1 MAETSKEGIL
11 NLHDNAK
18 QLVFCANEKRK
29 SDMFN
34 DINIQV
40 GNEKFPC
47 NKMVLSCYSKYFD
60 TMFQTEMQERYQD
73 TVELKGF
80 EAIYVKMLIDYIYGE
95 NIVVDEKNVFPVLAA
110 SDYMQLYS
118 SVKEF
123 CIEFLKR
130 NLIIRYC
137 LDVFGAYNLHMLK
150 LPLDQN
156 SRFLT

>member
-1 MAETSKEGIL
+1 MLKLLLYYFCKMAETSKEGIL

-18 QLVFCANEKRK
+18 QLVFCANEKGK
-29 SDMFN
+29 SGMFN

-80 EAIYVKMLIDYIYGE
+80 EAKYVKMLIDYMYGE
-95 NIVVDEKNVFPVLAA
+95 NIVVDEKNVFPLLAA
-110 SDYMQLYS
+110 SDYMQLHS

-130 NLIIRYC
+130 NLIIRNC
-137 LDVFGAYNLHMLK
+137 LDVFGAYNL
-150 LPLDQN
+150 
-156 SRFLT
+156 